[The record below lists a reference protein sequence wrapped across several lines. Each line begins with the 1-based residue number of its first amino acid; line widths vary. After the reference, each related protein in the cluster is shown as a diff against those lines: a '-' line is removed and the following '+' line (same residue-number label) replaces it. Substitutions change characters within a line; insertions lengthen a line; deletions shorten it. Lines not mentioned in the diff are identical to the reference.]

1 MKIAALCLNVALGL
15 ASGETLAQDA
25 TMERLRACT
34 ALPQP
39 ARADCL
45 DRVAREAT
53 EASPPPSPSAETPG
67 RSGAEE
73 GPDPAQAGAR
83 WLFSETT
90 SPLDYS
96 PIALASASAPVQ
108 PAGGSLQ
115 LSIGCRGAKSEM
127 VLRGPSPAM
136 NQEGVKVSFVV
147 PDRPPIAVP
156 ITSSGSSLAARTDVG
171 RLLAGLPARGTLV
184 LQVTTRDGATQEA
197 RFDLVALKGV
207 VVRLARPCRWPSV
220 DATSRD

>member
-1 MKIAALCLNVALGL
+1 MKIAALCLNVAVGL

-25 TMERLRACT
+25 AMERLRACT

-53 EASPPPSPSAETPG
+53 EALPPPSPSAEAPG

-73 GPDPAQAGAR
+73 GPDPAQAGTR

-96 PIALASASAPVQ
+96 PVAIASASAPVQ

-136 NQEGVKVSFVV
+136 NQEGVKVSFAV
-147 PDRPPIAVP
+147 PDRPPMAVP
-156 ITSSGSSLAARTDVG
+156 VAPSGNALAARTDVG
-171 RLLAGLPARGTLV
+171 RLLAALPARGALTILV
-184 LQVTTRDGATQEA
+184 TARDGVTQEA
-197 RFDLVALKGV
+197 RFDLNALRAV
-207 VVRLARPCRWPSV
+207 VVRLARPCRWPST